1 MVKYIILGQSLLLI
15 GLFGYLFIK
24 SRQQYKELYQV
35 RLDPLGLQISPV
47 PEQTDA
53 KPMVVG
59 IGDSRMR
66 SWSIKQNSDRWTF
79 KNWGI
84 NSQTSEQ
91 VLLRMQLGIEN
102 MNPSV
107 VIVQVGINDLKLI
120 PLFPD
125 RAEAITSKCKTN
137 ISMMTNLAVQNGS
150 KVILTT
156 IFPHATPGL
165 ARSMITDISVKE
177 AIDEVNLFIKGLAS
191 ADVWVYDSHAR
202 LVRRSDGVVDPEYA
216 LDFLHINEAG
226 YEALN
231 QEIIPIITDALSQQQ
246 SGQ

>member
-1 MVKYIILGQSLLLI
+1 
-15 GLFGYLFIK
+15 
-24 SRQQYKELYQV
+24 
-35 RLDPLGLQISPV
+35 
-47 PEQTDA
+47 
-53 KPMVVG
+53 MVVG

-66 SWSIKQNSDRWTF
+66 SWSMKQDSNRWTF
-79 KNWGI
+79 VNWGI

-91 VLLRMQLGIEN
+91 VLIRMQLGIAN
-102 MNPSV
+102 MKPAV
-107 VIVQVGINDLKLI
+107 VIIQVGVNDLKLI

-156 IFPHATPGL
+156 IFPHAKPGL
-165 ARSMITDISVKE
+165 ARSLITDISVKE
-177 AIDEVNLFIKGLAS
+177 AIEEVNRFIRDLES
-191 ADVWVYDSHAR
+191 ANVRVYDSHAR

-231 QEIIPIITDALSQQQ
+231 QEIIPIITDALSHRQ